1 MSTTKIYFETFNN
14 DRITDT
20 MLIEAAT
27 FFSKNYGVWGP
38 QAAPKL
44 GLIAGRRVKMS
55 KKTLRTQC
63 IPTDSENIYVR
74 AMLEGGELVGNLFA
88 TRWTHE
94 GENFCWIAQLVV
106 ATSFRRR
113 TIATRLLQELLRGER
128 GVVECTFGVLSSQP
142 ATIMA
147 CLRAFGA
154 GLEEVDLRVTRD
166 WARSVMDSCPVRYVR
181 EARLHGSLFR
191 GENVAAAADDDGA
204 VSCAFTDFRVAHE
217 EMLEVL
223 RNVGDRGLAWP
234 FGVLLEGC
242 EFLVLVKH
250 EGGLDQ

>member
-1 MSTTKIYFETFNN
+1 MSTTKVYFETFDN
-14 DRITDT
+14 DRITDI
-20 MLIEAAT
+20 MLAEAT
-27 FFSKNYGVWGP
+27 TLFSENYGVWGP

-74 AMLEGGELVGNLFA
+74 AILEGGELVGNLFA
-88 TRWTHE
+88 TRWTHR
-94 GENFCWIAQLVV
+94 GSNFCWIAQLVV
-106 ATSFRRR
+106 ATDFRRR
-113 TIATRLLQELLRGER
+113 TIATRLLRELLRGER
-128 GVVECTFGVLSSQP
+128 GVECTFGVLSSQP

-154 GLEEVDLRVTRD
+154 GLEGVDLRVTRD
-166 WARSVMDSCPVRYVR
+166 RARSVMDSCPVRYVR
-181 EARLHGSLFR
+181 GARLHGSLFR
-191 GENVAAAADDDGA
+191 EENGAAAADDDGA
-204 VSCAFTDFRVAHE
+204 VSCAFTDFWVAHE

-223 RNVGDRGLAWP
+223 LNIGDRGLAWP
-234 FGVLLEGC
+234 FGVLPEGH

>member
-1 MSTTKIYFETFNN
+1 MSTTKVYFETFDSNH
-14 DRITDT
+14 ITDT
-20 MLIEAAT
+20 MLAEAAT
-27 FFSKNYGVWGP
+27 FFSENYGVWGP

-63 IPTDSENIYVR
+63 IPTNSKNVYVR
-74 AMLEGGELVGNLFA
+74 AMLEGGELVGNVDA

-94 GENFCWIAQLVV
+94 AENFCWIAQLVV
-106 ATSFRRR
+106 ATNFRRR
-113 TIATRLLQELLRGER
+113 TIATRLLRELLRSER

-147 CLRAFGA
+147 CLRAFGGA
-154 GLEEVDLRVTRD
+154 GLEGVDLRVTRD

-191 GENVAAAADDDGA
+191 EENVAAAANDDGLCL
-204 VSCAFTDFRVAHE
+204 VP
-217 EMLEVL
+217 L
-223 RNVGDRGLAWP
+223 RISGSFMKR
-234 FGVLLEGC
+234 C
-242 EFLVLVKH
+242 
-250 EGGLDQ
+250 